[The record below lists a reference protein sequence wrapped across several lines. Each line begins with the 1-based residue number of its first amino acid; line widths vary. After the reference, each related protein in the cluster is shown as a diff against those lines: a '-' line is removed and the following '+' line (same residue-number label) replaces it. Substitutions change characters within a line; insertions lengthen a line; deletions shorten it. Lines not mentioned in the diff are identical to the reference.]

1 MANDTQDTKK
11 KEVAT
16 TQSEERT
23 RERRVYV
30 PSVDII
36 ESKDETTVIA
46 DIPGVDESSVDITL
60 EKNILEIYGKVD
72 PDIPQALRLVVSEY
86 GIGDYHRRFTLS
98 DEIDRDRIQAT
109 VKNGVLRLILPRAEK
124 AKTRKIEVKAGE
136 R

>member
-1 MANDTQDTKK
+1 MSNDAQDTKK

-16 TQSEERT
+16 TQTDERT
-23 RERRVYV
+23 RERRVYI

-72 PDIPQALRLVVSEY
+72 PDIPKDLRLALSEY

-98 DEIDRDRIQAT
+98 DEIDRDRIQAV
-109 VKNGVLRLILPRAEK
+109 VKNGVLKLILPRAEK
-124 AKTRKIEVKAGE
+124 SKTRKIEVNAGA
-136 R
+136 